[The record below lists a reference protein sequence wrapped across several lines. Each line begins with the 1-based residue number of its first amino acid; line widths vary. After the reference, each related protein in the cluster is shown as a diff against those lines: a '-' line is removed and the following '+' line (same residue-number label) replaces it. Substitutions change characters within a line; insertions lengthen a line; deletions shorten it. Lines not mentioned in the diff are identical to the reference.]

1 MIRQKTEKN
10 IFLLMM
16 LCLLV
21 FAVCACD
28 FFDRSPR
35 IKVGILFPMTGMLT
49 EKGVESV
56 WALQMARDE
65 INAAGGIVSLDGAKI
80 ELVLRNTKGD
90 PSIGASET
98 EKLITDDNVTAL
110 IGTYQSSVTIQAT
123 LVAEKHETPFIVSI
137 SIADIITERGFRYT
151 FRIQPQARS
160 YSQEQFDFLANFEKE
175 QGKPIKRIALLH
187 ENTAFG
193 TSTAF
198 MQKKMM
204 RDRGLV
210 LATEVSYAPEGVTSL
225 DAEVKKVL
233 ASNPDAILTV
243 TYLEDAILI
252 FSALSKIHSVIP
264 VIDCAGVTV
273 SPEFLERIGAMA
285 ENIFTATEFSKFSE
299 EGKKINARFYKKYGI
314 DLNGDSASAY
324 QSLWVLKD
332 ALERAASTD
341 REKLRDAIASTNM
354 KKGPTLIIPTE
365 GIKFNEQGQNVLARL
380 FIVQIQDGQYIP
392 VWPPG
397 RAVGKVRWNK

>member
-1 MIRQKTEKN
+1 MV
-10 IFLLMM
+10 IFLL
-16 LCLLV
+16 L
-21 FAVCACD
+21 FAICSCD
-28 FFDRSPR
+28 LFDRSPR

-65 INAAGGIVSLDGAKI
+65 INAEGGIASLGGAKI
-80 ELVLRNTKGD
+80 ELVLRDTKGD

-98 EKLITDDNVTAL
+98 EKLINEDKVVAL

-123 LVAEKHETPFIVSI
+123 LVAEKYEIPFIVSI

-160 YSQEQFDFLANFEKE
+160 YSQEQFDFLANFEKK

-198 MQKKMM
+198 MQKRMM

-210 LATEVSYAPEGVTSL
+210 LATEVSYAPEGVQSL

-233 ASNPDAILTV
+233 ASKPDAILTV

-252 FSALSKIHSVIP
+252 FSALSHLHSDIP
-264 VIDCAGVTV
+264 VIDCAGGTV
-273 SPEFLERIGAMA
+273 SPEFIERTGAAA
-285 ENIFTATEFSKFSE
+285 EGIFTAAEFSKFSAG
-299 EGKKINARFYKKYGI
+299 GKKVNGRFYKKYGI

-341 REKLRDAIASTNM
+341 RKKVRNAIAATNM
-354 KKGPTLIIPTE
+354 KKGPLLIIPAE
-365 GIKFNEQGQNVLARL
+365 GIKFNETGQNELARI
-380 FIVQIQDGQYIP
+380 FIMQIQKGQYIP

-397 RAVGKVRWNK
+397 KALGKVQWIR